1 MFLGRFHW
9 QFAVNYFEEDV
20 AGKTILHTASAGT
33 QGTVNAA
40 YASEII
46 TGSIEFTGTRES
58 LNMEVNYM
66 KIPKMVLF
74 DYGQT
79 LIAEQKFDG
88 VKGTEAVLR
97 YATRNKYHLSAE
109 QVQAKANEI
118 NRECGRFDPE
128 KRHLFQIEI
137 PNTMFMPYLYESLGI
152 EIALSNSEIDRV
164 FWDAAA
170 PGVPTEGVQ
179 SFLRYLQEKNIRTG
193 VISNISYAPSV
204 VARRINRLLPDNAFE
219 FIITSSNYIFRKPNK
234 RLFELALEKA
244 DLKPD
249 EVWYVGDQY
258 ECDIKGALGAGL
270 MPVWYTGAI
279 DLPYVEDKNILTI
292 AGWEELK
299 FRLGK
304 L

>member
-1 MFLGRFHW
+1 
-9 QFAVNYFEEDV
+9 
-20 AGKTILHTASAGT
+20 
-33 QGTVNAA
+33 
-40 YASEII
+40 
-46 TGSIEFTGTRES
+46 
-58 LNMEVNYM
+58 M
-66 KIPKMVLF
+66 KIPKMILF

-79 LIAEQKFDG
+79 LVAEQKFDG
-88 VKGTEAVLR
+88 VKGTEAVLQ
-97 YATRNKYHLSAE
+97 YAVKNKYHLSAE
-109 QVQAKANEI
+109 QIQARANEI
-118 NRECGRFDPE
+118 NREFGRFDPE